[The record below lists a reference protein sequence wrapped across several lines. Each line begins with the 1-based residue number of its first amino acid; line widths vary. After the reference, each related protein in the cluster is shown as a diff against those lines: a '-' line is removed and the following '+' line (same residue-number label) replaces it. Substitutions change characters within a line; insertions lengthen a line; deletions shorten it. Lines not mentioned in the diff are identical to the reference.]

1 MTLPKLAIGTLG
13 GTLSMLQSAAG
24 EGVTPGLDSLQM
36 LADAPGLADLAHI
49 SAKTLQLLPSAS
61 LSFIQLIDVLYWAK
75 SQVEEGAHAVVLSQ
89 GTDTLEEVAYF
100 LELLWPFDAPLIL
113 TGAMRAASEPGA
125 DGPANLL
132 AAVRVAL
139 DAQSRGRGALVV
151 VNDQIH
157 AAAHVRKTESLAMAA
172 FSSPHFGCEGLLI
185 EGRVCYLKPTRP
197 RQPLPEPWR
206 LDQRVVLLEAY
217 FAADTLLL
225 EQVAGLG
232 YEGLV
237 IAGFGA
243 GHVSAA
249 WAKCLGY
256 ITTRMPVI
264 IASRTGSGPT
274 ANHTYGFDG
283 GEMDLQ
289 RKGALMA
296 GFLCPRKCRVLLWVL
311 IGCGMDDELE
321 HWLAGYRQPR

>member
-125 DGPANLL
+125 DGPA
-132 AAVRVAL
+132 
-139 DAQSRGRGALVV
+139 
-151 VNDQIH
+151 I
-157 AAAHVRKTESLAMAA
+157 
-172 FSSPHFGCEGLLI
+172 C
-185 EGRVCYLKPTRP
+185 
-197 RQPLPEPWR
+197 W
-206 LDQRVVLLEAY
+206 QRC
-217 FAADTLLL
+217 
-225 EQVAGLG
+225 G
-232 YEGLV
+232 
-237 IAGFGA
+237 GA
-243 GHVSAA
+243 GCAEPRSWCV
-249 WAKCLGY
+249 
-256 ITTRMPVI
+256 
-264 IASRTGSGPT
+264 GSG
-274 ANHTYGFDG
+274 
-283 GEMDLQ
+283 Q
-289 RKGALMA
+289 
-296 GFLCPRKCRVLLWVL
+296 
-311 IGCGMDDELE
+311 
-321 HWLAGYRQPR
+321 

>member
-13 GTLSMLQSAAG
+13 GTLSMLQSAVG
-24 EGVTPGLDSLQM
+24 EGVTPGLDSTQM
-36 LADAPGLADLAHI
+36 LAEAPQLASLAHI
-49 SAKTLQLLPSAS
+49 SAKTLQMLPSAS

-75 SQVEEGAHAVVLSQ
+75 VQVEEGAQGVVLTQ

-132 AAVRVAL
+132 AAAQVAL
-139 DAQSRGRGALVV
+139 AAQSRGRGVLVV
-151 VNDQIH
+151 INDQIH

-172 FSSPHFGCEGLLI
+172 FSSAHFGCEGLVV
-185 EGRVCYLKPTRP
+185 EGHACYLKPVRP

-206 LDQRVVLLEAY
+206 LDQRVALLEASL
-217 FAADTLLL
+217 AADTLLL
-225 EQVAGLG
+225 EQMTGLG

-237 IAGFGA
+237 VAGFGA
-243 GHVSAA
+243 GHVSEG
-249 WAKCLGY
+249 WAKSVGY
-256 ITTRMPVI
+256 ILTRMPVI

-274 ANHTYGFDG
+274 ARHTYGFDG

-289 RKGALMA
+289 RKGAQMA

-321 HWLAGYRQPR
+321 HWLAEYRQLR